1 MCAQERHRSGQM
13 EGKSGVHFHMAI
25 ELDKIKRWNT
35 IRRYIKEKWGIN
47 VHFSSKHCN
56 YHSAWVYV
64 TKEDG
69 SYLESPNH
77 PDLTNEGPPQ
87 TLAASQALVNRTH
100 NYTRAVMVIP
110 LKRAVRADQTRIHA
124 IHI

>member
-1 MCAQERHRSGQM
+1 MLETVRATHASEVQWVCAQERHRSGQM

-56 YHSAWVYV
+56 YHSAWLYV

-100 NYTRAVMVIP
+100 NVIS
-110 LKRAVRADQTRIHA
+110 DE
-124 IHI
+124 